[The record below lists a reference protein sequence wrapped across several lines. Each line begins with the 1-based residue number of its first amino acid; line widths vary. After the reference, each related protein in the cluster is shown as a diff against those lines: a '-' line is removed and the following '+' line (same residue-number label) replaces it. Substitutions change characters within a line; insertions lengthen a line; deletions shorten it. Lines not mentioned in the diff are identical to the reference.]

1 MQKNAPG
8 TEEEEEEEEEEQKKQ
23 AGATGGLWV
32 WWDLMMHPQS
42 HLSVYNNKLLSLVY

>member
-1 MQKNAPG
+1 MQPG
-8 TEEEEEEEEEEQKKQ
+8 TEEEEEEEEQKKQ

-32 WWDLMMHPQS
+32 WDLMMHPQS